1 MCTVSGTS
9 GLCRT
14 ERVGPSA
21 FHPRAYSAEKGVP
34 VGWAQ
39 RRALG
44 HGGRHRLPSALAFLQ
59 VELKSQEAQG
69 LQEQRDQCLSHLQQY
84 AAAYQQHQV
93 AYEQLTSEKE
103 ALHKQ
108 LLLQTQLMD
117 QLQHEEV
124 QGKMAAEMARQE
136 LQEAQVR
143 QLLCKTRPK
152 GRTWP
157 PLPSHSF
164 LAP

>member
-1 MCTVSGTS
+1 MY
-9 GLCRT
+9 RT
-14 ERVGPSA
+14 EWVGFICFPFLGPKVVSLCV
-21 FHPRAYSAEKGVP
+21 RLGTKIC
-34 VGWAQ
+34 AQ
-39 RRALG
+39 AVAAQPCL
-44 HGGRHRLPSALAFLQ
+44 LSALAFLQ

-84 AAAYQQHQV
+84 AAAYQQHLA

-143 QLLCKTRPK
+143 KL
-152 GRTWP
+152 
-157 PLPSHSF
+157 
-164 LAP
+164 

>member
-1 MCTVSGTS
+1 MRLVTK
-9 GLCRT
+9 
-14 ERVGPSA
+14 A
-21 FHPRAYSAEKGVP
+21 
-34 VGWAQ
+34 
-39 RRALG
+39 
-44 HGGRHRLPSALAFLQ
+44 LPSFLAVLQ

-84 AAAYQQHQV
+84 AAAYQQHLV

-103 ALHKQ
+103 AIHKQ

-124 QGKMAAEMARQE
+124 QGKMAAELARQE

-143 QLLCKTRPK
+143 QLLRLGPGGGPGLLCAFSLFPGPIGAPK
-152 GRTWP
+152 SYQPGEPTAPSPAEPLGPPWGR
-157 PLPSHSF
+157 
-164 LAP
+164 